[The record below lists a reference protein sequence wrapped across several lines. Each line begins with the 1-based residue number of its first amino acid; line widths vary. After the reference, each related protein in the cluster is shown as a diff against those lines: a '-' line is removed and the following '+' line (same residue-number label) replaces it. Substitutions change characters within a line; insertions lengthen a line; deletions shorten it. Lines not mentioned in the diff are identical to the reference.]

1 MKLRNIPYHLK
12 EGFVSIWRN
21 GVMTTAS
28 VLILVCCMLVLGTFY
43 AVADNLSSFIEEQID
58 EMRTINGYVSS
69 EIADEEIEKIE
80 AELKAMLDSGKLT
93 SYNRITKEQAK
104 ENWALENPSLA
115 PILGKFD
122 QNNNPLPETFE
133 IRFDSFDGAQ
143 QLKRDLTALFGEGN
157 IDSRVSTYDNIVNM
171 RNTLSLVGIGLMAI
185 LLIVAVLVIMN
196 TVKLT
201 VYARRKDIEVMRY
214 IGATSTFVTAPFVVE
229 GIIIGVIS
237 AIISCGLQYYL
248 YSQVIADIV
257 IDLQQFTLVPV
268 SEYFV
273 IIPVAFLVLGL
284 FAGVFASAVSVKKHL
299 NV

>member
-1 MKLRNIPYHLK
+1 MKIRNIPYHIK
-12 EGFVSIWRN
+12 EGFVGIWRN

-43 AVADNLSSFIEEQID
+43 AIADNLSNFVEDQID
-58 EMRTINGYVSS
+58 EMRTINGYVDSEVPAE
-69 EIADEEIEKIE
+69 EIAKIE
-80 AELKAMLDSGKLT
+80 AELKAMLENGEIS
-93 SYNRITKEQAK
+93 SYVHITKEQAK
-104 ENWALENPSLA
+104 ENWIAKDPTLA
-115 PILGKFD
+115 PILNKYD
-122 QNNNPLPETFE
+122 KNNNPLPETFE

-143 QLKRDLTALFGEGN
+143 QLKRDLTIIFGEDN
-157 IDSRVSTYDNIVNM
+157 IDSRVSTYDNIINM
-171 RNTLSLVGIGLMAI
+171 RNTISMVGIGLMAI
-185 LLIVAVLVIMN
+185 LLIVAVMVIMN

-214 IGATSTFVTAPFVVE
+214 IGATSSFVIAPFMVE
-229 GIIIGVIS
+229 GMIIGIFS
-237 AIISCGLQYYL
+237 AIISAGLQYYL

-257 IDLQQFTLVPV
+257 ADVQQFTLVPV

-273 IIPVAFLVLGL
+273 VIPVAFLALGL